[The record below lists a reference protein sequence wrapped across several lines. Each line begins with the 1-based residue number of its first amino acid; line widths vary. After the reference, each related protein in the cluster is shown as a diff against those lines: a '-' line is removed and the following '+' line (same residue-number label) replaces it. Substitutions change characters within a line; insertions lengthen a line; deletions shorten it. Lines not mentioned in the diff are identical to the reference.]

1 MDLMIYNGREYE
13 LAKMNMKMA
22 RLIDRTE
29 KSATVVDAYTNELE
43 TVRAAL
49 GDDTAK
55 ELLETLN
62 IEEIDLTELV
72 LIYNAVT
79 AGYESRLEATRRAK
93 ESADVDRP
101 ALKAVRDMAAD
112 VRVIQSVNNDAR
124 P

>member
-1 MDLMIYNGREYE
+1 MDSMIYNGREYD

-29 KSATVVDAYTNELE
+29 KSATVVEAYTNELE

-55 ELLETLN
+55 ELLDTLN

-79 AGYESRLEATRRAK
+79 AGYESRLEAARRAK

-112 VRVIQSVNNDAR
+112 VRVIQSVNK
-124 P
+124 

>member
-112 VRVIQSVNNDAR
+112 VRVIQSVNNDPR

>member
-1 MDLMIYNGREYE
+1 MDSMIYNGRECD

-29 KSATVVDAYTNELE
+29 KSATVVEAYTNELE

-79 AGYESRLEATRRAK
+79 AGYESRLEAARRAK

-112 VRVIQSVNNDAR
+112 VRVIQSVNK
-124 P
+124 